1 MCDHMQKIT
10 SNRTKN
16 EQLRRLVEA
25 LWEEPLQHR
34 FQLISVVHSEG
45 TVSNNQ
51 RPPERKTPAM
61 FWEVT
66 ASTKTRGSEEGD
78 GDI

>member
-1 MCDHMQKIT
+1 M
-10 SNRTKN
+10 
-16 EQLRRLVEA
+16 EA
-25 LWEEPLQHR
+25 LWEEPLQYR
-34 FQLISVVHSEG
+34 FQFISVVHSEA
-45 TVSNNQ
+45 NNQ
-51 RPPERKTPAM
+51 RPPETKTPAM